1 MMRKLISSVA
11 LVTLFATSAHLV
23 AQTQVDQEESRDQ
36 IIVTGTLLSPGAM
49 RVRQGGQQD
58 IKHFRS
64 IAADVGMPRPE
75 GLSVEGLMGE
85 HDLTL
90 VSNKP
95 CAQLF
100 CLITE
105 SMAAN
110 LPTRPGDRLFVGLG
124 FASNIDA
131 DSWKREPVNLVAV
144 VDKSGSMS
152 GTPLDHVRASLRK
165 IVGQMRDNDRISI
178 VLYGDVSH
186 VHLEPTSIRGNRE
199 AVIEA
204 INAIA
209 SAGSTNM
216 EAGLRVGYDTA
227 FADAPGFKGKTRLML
242 FTDEQPN
249 TGRTDAQGFM
259 GMAEEASQRGIGL
272 TTIGVGVQFGDAL
285 AAKVSSVRGANL
297 FFVASADDV
306 KSVFEKQL
314 DTMVSELAHD
324 VRITMTPARGAKIT
338 GVFGV
343 PDNVMT
349 NAADGAISITV
360 PTAFLSTNGGGIF
373 VSLGKAGEREFLPA
387 TSLAAGD
394 PLMKV
399 ALRYVAAKDGRA
411 GEDHIS
417 IAAPDAGQ
425 ASLPLR
431 SAQALVDQ
439 YLVMKE
445 ATTAFHAAGDPKR
458 AHALL
463 SGLDGRMKAEVL
475 PKMGG
480 ERKLLDTML
489 AQAALYSG
497 YGGELP
503 KSLQHI
509 RTIGTWEITSVK
521 NITDLRKGDR
531 LEFTDDRDLL
541 TYRAKEG
548 FEGPAEEES
557 YEINDKEIHMVG
569 SRLVFDYRL
578 AGDRLILNNWESDGS
593 TAQIWL
599 RRVAVQ

>member
-1 MMRKLISSVA
+1 MKRLLISSVA
-11 LVTLFATSAHLV
+11 LVAMFATSAPLYS
-23 AQTQVDQEESRDQ
+23 QSQDEQDDQSYED
-36 IIVTGTLLSPGAM
+36 IVVTSAM

-90 VSNKP
+90 APGKS

-100 CLITE
+100 CLVTE
-105 SMAAN
+105 SMAAD
-110 LPTRPGDRLFVGLG
+110 LPTRPNDRLFVGLG
-124 FASNIDA
+124 FASNIEA
-131 DSWKREPVNLVAV
+131 DSWKREPLNLVAV
-144 VDKSGSMS
+144 VDKSGSMD
-152 GTPLDHVRASLRK
+152 GQPLAHVRASLRK
-165 IVGQMRDNDRISI
+165 ILGQMNDNDRMSI
-178 VLYGDVSH
+178 VLYGDTSH
-186 VHLEPTSIRGNRE
+186 VYLEPTNVRDNRE
-199 AVIEA
+199 DILQA
-204 INAIA
+204 INAIQ

-227 FADAPGFKGKTRLML
+227 FADAPCFKGKTRLML

-259 GMAEEASQRGIGL
+259 GMAEEASRRGIGL

-285 AAKVSSVRGANL
+285 AAKVSSVRGGNL
-297 FFVASADDV
+297 FFVANADDV
-306 KSVFEKQL
+306 KTVFEKQL

-324 VRITMTPARGAKIT
+324 VRITMTPAAGAKIT

-343 PDNVMT
+343 PDNIMT
-349 NAADGAISITV
+349 SAADGTISITV

-373 VSLGKAGEREFLPA
+373 VSVGKAGDREFLPA
-387 TSLAAGD
+387 TNLTPGD
-394 PLMKV
+394 PLMTV
-399 ALRYVAAKDGRA
+399 ALSYVAAKDDKPGSDA
-411 GEDHIS
+411 
-417 IAAPDAGQ
+417 IAIAMGSGQ
-425 ASLPLR
+425 PGTALR
-431 SAQALVDQ
+431 TAQALVDQ

-445 ATTAFHAAGDPKR
+445 ATTAFHTAGDPKR

-463 SGLDGRMKAEVL
+463 SSLDGRLKASQL
-475 PKMGG
+475 PKM
-480 ERKLLDTML
+480 EEEQKLVGTML

-503 KSLQHI
+503 KSLRHI
-509 RTIGTWEITSVK
+509 RAVGTWEITGVK

-531 LEFTDDRDLL
+531 LEFTNNRDLL
-541 TYRAKEG
+541 TYRRKKG
-548 FEGPAEEES
+548 FEAADEQEA
-557 YEINDKEIHMVG
+557 YEINEKEIHMVG

-578 AGDRLILNNWESDGS
+578 NQDRLTLANYEAGAPV
-593 TAQIWL
+593 AQIWL